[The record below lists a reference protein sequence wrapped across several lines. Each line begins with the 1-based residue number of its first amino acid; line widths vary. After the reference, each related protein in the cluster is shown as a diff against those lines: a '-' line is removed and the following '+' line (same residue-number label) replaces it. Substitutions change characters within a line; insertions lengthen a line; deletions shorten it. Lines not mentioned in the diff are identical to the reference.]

1 LLGSAG
7 TAVAAA
13 APAVL
18 KTAATTAA
26 VSAVGR
32 KLLPDVAERPFLAS
46 QGVEVTPPTGQPP
59 ASEGGAVRGDAV
71 TVPAEVSQDI
81 IDPGSTNIINIPYGG
96 EFMAQQPVMQGGAML
111 GSPMVYSRVA
121 DIARQLANRG
131 RGLGGIATGVGL
143 GGLVGGM
150 LGPDGKPLT
159 IPQQVKAVTGMPFT
173 RKTQAAYK
181 NLAELTGL
189 QNAAACLGIPEQ
201 LFCQAM
207 IHRFPTRRRGISA
220 AQLRTAKRVNG
231 TIARMHKE
239 LSSEFKGATRRAPA
253 RRSSSTVIQNS

>member
-1 LLGSAG
+1 M
-7 TAVAAA
+7 
-13 APAVL
+13 L

-26 VSAVGR
+26 ATAVGR

-59 ASEGGAVRGDAV
+59 ASEGGVVRGDPV
-71 TVPAEVSQDI
+71 TVPGAVSQDVLTT
-81 IDPGSTNIINIPYGG
+81 DNQTTIPYGG
-96 EFMAQQPVMQGGAML
+96 EFMSQQPVMQGGAML
-111 GSPMVYSRVA
+111 GSPMVYNRVA
-121 DIARQLANRG
+121 QIAQQIANRG
-131 RGLGGIATGVGL
+131 RGLGNIATGVGV
-143 GGLVGGM
+143 GGLIGSM
-150 LGPDGKPLT
+150 LGADGKPLT
-159 IPQQVKAVTGMPFT
+159 VPQQVRAVTGMPFT

-181 NLAELTGL
+181 NLAEMTGL

-253 RRSSSTVIQNS
+253 RRSASTVIQNS